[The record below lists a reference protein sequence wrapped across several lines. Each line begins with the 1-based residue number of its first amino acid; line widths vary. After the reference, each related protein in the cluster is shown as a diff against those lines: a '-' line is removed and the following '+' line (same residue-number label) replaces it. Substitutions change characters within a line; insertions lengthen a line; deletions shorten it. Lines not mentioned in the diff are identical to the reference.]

1 MRKIFLILLLVP
13 MLFSCRSLTSTRMFE
28 TPNNYK
34 YTSFSKSEKEYIIQ
48 PYDKLSIKIF
58 TNKADILIDISS
70 AKQKINN
77 LVLYNIGYDGTVK
90 LPILGRINLKE
101 LTIREAE
108 KKLEGEYKKY
118 FNDPYVFVEVVNKR
132 VFIFTNNSENGKVI
146 QFSNENFTLIEAL
159 ARAGGVSQYGKTYK
173 IKLLRGDLNN
183 PEVFLF
189 NIRKIED
196 IKNANFQLQAN
207 DIIYI
212 ESRTR
217 YAAKTLQEIT
227 PYLTLFT
234 TFFTLYLLIK
244 K

>member
-1 MRKIFLILLLVP
+1 MKKILLILLLIP
-13 MLFSCRSLTSTRMFE
+13 LLFSCRSLTSSRMFE
-28 TPNNYK
+28 TPPNYK
-34 YTSFSKSEKEYIIQ
+34 YTSFSESEKEYVIQ

-58 TNKADILIDISS
+58 NNKADVLIDMSNT
-70 AKQKINN
+70 KQRTGN
-77 LVLYNIGYDGTVK
+77 LVLYNVEYDGMVK
-90 LPILGRINLKE
+90 VPTLGRINLKG

-108 KKLEGEYKKY
+108 KKLEEKY
-118 FNDPYVFVEVVNKR
+118 SVYLKDPFVFIEVVNKR

-159 ARAGGVSQYGKTYK
+159 AKAGGVSEYGKTYK

-183 PEVFLF
+183 PEIFLF
-189 NIRKIED
+189 NIRKIGD
-196 IKNANFQLQAN
+196 IRNVNFQLQAN
-207 DIIYI
+207 DIIYV
-212 ESRTR
+212 ESRPR